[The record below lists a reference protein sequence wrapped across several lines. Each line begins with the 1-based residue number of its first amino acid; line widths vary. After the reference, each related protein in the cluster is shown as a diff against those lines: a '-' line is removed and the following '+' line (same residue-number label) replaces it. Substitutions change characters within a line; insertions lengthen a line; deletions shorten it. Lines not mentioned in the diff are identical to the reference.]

1 MRLIFTIFSILL
13 LSQFAKAQDLT
24 GIWRG
29 YFSSSSNLYPGAKEE
44 MYKYEVQIAQKPNN
58 GISGVTY
65 SYKSTEFYGKA
76 TMQGIYSVQSKSLII
91 KENKLVEMKIA
102 GDGQACVMT
111 CYLDYSKMGKMEF
124 LQGTFISVNSS
135 DKTDCGSGKIYLE
148 KVTKSDFKKE
158 DFLLKKNGLDTVFKK
173 NDIAAVPKPK
183 TVIPNL
189 PKKTDT
195 VKQKTKQAP
204 VITQKPAVKQIPKT
218 NTTEANPTVKNNK
231 PNPIQQQI
239 ERIPEASVN
248 SPKMD
253 TGAIIQKNQI
263 PIQKVPLPK
272 VLMDR
277 ENNLVATIVV
287 DQEDI
292 QIDFFDN
299 GTIDNDTISVYHN
312 NKMVVSNGRLS
323 YSPIR
328 VNIKCSKTDSHHEII
343 VVAENLGDIPP
354 NTALMVITANGGR
367 FRKEV
372 FLASTEDRNAKVIIE
387 YKKAINN

>member
-1 MRLIFTIFSILL
+1 M
-13 LSQFAKAQDLT
+13 
-24 GIWRG
+24 
-29 YFSSSSNLYPGAKEE
+29 YPGAKEE

-76 TMQGIYSVQSKSLII
+76 TMQGIYSVPSKSLII

-124 LQGTFISVNSS
+124 LQGTFISVSS
-135 DKTDCGSGKIYLE
+135 NDKSDCGSGKIYLE

-158 DFLLKKNGLDTVFKK
+158 DFLLKKNGLDTAFKK
-173 NDIAAVPKPK
+173 NDITAVPKPK
-183 TVIPNL
+183 AVIPNL

-195 VKQKTKQAP
+195 AKQKPKQLP
-204 VITQKPAVKQIPKT
+204 VITQKPAVKPAPKT
-218 NTTEANPTVKNNK
+218 NTTDANPTVKNTK
-231 PNPIQQQI
+231 PNPIQQPVD
-239 ERIPEASVN
+239 RIPEPSVN

-253 TGAIIQKNQI
+253 TAAVIQKNQI
-263 PIQKVPLPK
+263 PIQKMPLPK
-272 VLMDR
+272 VLMER
-277 ENNLVATIVV
+277 ENNLVATVIV

-312 NKMVVSNGRLS
+312 NKLVVSNGRLT

-372 FLASTEDRNAKVIIE
+372 FLASTEERNAKVIIE
-387 YKKAINN
+387 YRKAINN